1 MNLLNFFKRE
11 RELSPTNKGTYSLD
25 RHGYLD
31 LSNQSIDCSK
41 LAGKYIKCNFSKSIF
56 ADTNTIYWIKGKIF
70 IDSIF
75 FKTIFNVLA
84 DHGNTFYNCVFESV
98 NFKNAIIGYD
108 SSCYTNCT
116 FKDVKFGAF
125 IKPQFRG
132 CKFIDCDFY
141 NVDLQASSFENCVFV
156 GKLDNVWFRGKF
168 PNGSLKKEFGCAKP
182 NKMLN
187 VSFEKATLHDVTF
200 SDFCDLST
208 ILLPK
213 HGWYL
218 FFDNWDGQLNIIRE
232 KGTTNQIADT
242 INDIIS
248 FVEIYKV
255 HSESQ
260 KYYILNVDDLLNE
273 YSEMAVETIKKYAT
287 IEIRQEQ

>member
-1 MNLLNFFKRE
+1 MNLLNYFKRE
-11 RELSPTNKGTYSLD
+11 RDLPPTHMGMYSLD
-25 RHGYLD
+25 EQGYLD
-31 LSNQSIDCSK
+31 LSNQFINCSK
-41 LAGKYIKCNFSKSIF
+41 FVSKYIKCNFSKSIF
-56 ADTNTIYWIKGKIF
+56 ADTNTIYWIKGKVF

-75 FKTIFNVLA
+75 YKTIFNALA
-84 DHGNTFYNCVFESV
+84 DHGNKFYNCVFESI

-116 FKDVKFGAF
+116 FERVKFGTF
-125 IKPQFRG
+125 IKPQFKG
-132 CKFIDCDFY
+132 CNFIDCDFC
-141 NVDLQASSFENCVFV
+141 NVDLQASSFEDCVFV
-156 GKLDNVWFRGKF
+156 GKLYNVWFRGNF
-168 PNGSLKKEFGCAKP
+168 PKDSLKKEFGNAKQ
-182 NKMLN
+182 NKMIN
-187 VSFEKATLHDVTF
+187 VSFENATLHDVTF
-200 SDFCDLST
+200 SDFCDLSK

-213 HGWYL
+213 QGWYL

-232 KGTTNQIADT
+232 KGTTNQTANT

-273 YSEMAVETIKKYAT
+273 YSEMAVEAIRKYAT
-287 IEIRQEQ
+287 IEIKQ